1 MNRKMQV
8 AALLGATMLGTS
20 AWAQETDEIIVLSSP
35 FKKAASK
42 VISTTE
48 ILTAEDIE
56 AQIDGPLGNL
66 GQPYP
71 VSAVP
76 VMVLPSASRSFA
88 ASAVIA
94 LMSCKTA

>member
-35 FKKAASK
+35 FKKAATD

-48 ILTAEDIE
+48 ILTAEDLQ
-56 AQIDGPLGNL
+56 AQIDGPLGNVL
-66 GQPYP
+66 DALP

-76 VMVLPSASRSFA
+76 VMALPLASRSFV
-88 ASAVIA
+88 ASGVIA
-94 LMSCKTA
+94 WIQ